1 MDAIAFKKWLYCV
14 DENSPGRLSRA
25 REMINIAMREQLT
38 SKQSLYVTKYY
49 IEKQDMRTIARE
61 CGVNVSTVSR
71 TIHRAIENLT
81 QVMRYCDPAILH
93 ASVNGELKGDKFYN
107 RASTE
112 KGDSK

>member
-1 MDAIAFKKWLYCV
+1 MDAIAFKKWISCV
-14 DENSPGRLSRA
+14 DENSTGRLSRA

-71 TIHRAIENLT
+71 AIHRAIENLT

-112 KGDSK
+112 KGGSK